1 MTITQWFI
9 FFLLLQVIHFL
20 GTWKLYQ
27 RAGRQAWEAAVPIYN
42 AVVLTKIINR
52 PWWYVLLLFVPIV
65 NLIMFPVFWV
75 ETLRSFGKN
84 KISDTLLGIITLGF
98 YIYYVNYTQ
107 EVSYIPNR
115 SLKNKSKSGEW
126 VSAILFAVVVA
137 TIVHTYFIQPFTI
150 PTPSLEKTLLVGD
163 FLFVS
168 KMHYGARTPKTA
180 VALPMVHDTI
190 PLIKKKSYL
199 NKPQL
204 PSFRFPAFQTIKN
217 NDIVVFNWPTD
228 TVPYFGYR
236 GPDTYIKPID
246 KKSNYV
252 KRAIAIPGDKLEI
265 KEGVV
270 FINDK
275 ELEFHDRQV
284 NQYYHVLTLNDNVSA
299 GNIINDYNIT
309 EGHSGGI
316 FSIKAEYWDNPNVS
330 DYLSD
335 ERNAMDLT
343 ELKRDSLTVTFT
355 GRLSG
360 DAIRRLSILTVNN
373 MAVLNMTDA
382 IAEKISQDSR
392 VASVSKFISSPTPD
406 IFPHDN
412 KWSVDNYG
420 PVIMPKAGAA
430 VAINIGNIGLYQRII
445 EVYEGS
451 ELGIDNDITLSGN
464 QVLLNGQPLTQY
476 TFLQDYYWMMGDNRH
491 NSADSRM
498 FGFVPANH
506 IVGKPVFIWLSLDP
520 TQSGFNKIRWDR
532 MFTTVGGD
540 GEPVS
545 YFKHFLIALGLWF
558 AFDYFYLRKR
568 RGNKR
573 QEND

>member
-9 FFLLLQVIHFL
+9 FFLVVQIIHFL

-27 RAGRQAWEAAVPIYN
+27 KAGRKSWEAAVPVYN
-42 AVVLTKIINR
+42 AVVLMKIINR
-52 PWWYVLLLFVPIV
+52 PWWYVILLFVPIV
-65 NLIMFPVFWV
+65 NLIMFPVVWV

-84 KISDTLLGIITLGF
+84 KISDTLLGVVTLGF

-107 EVSYIPNR
+107 EVTHIKDR
-115 SLKNKSKSGEW
+115 SLKTKSTSGEW

-137 TIVHTYFIQPFTI
+137 TVVHTYFIQPFTI
-150 PTPSLEKTLLVGD
+150 PTSSLEKTLLVGD

-168 KMHYGARTPKTA
+168 KMHYGARTPYTA
-180 VALPMVHDTI
+180 VAMPMVHDTI
-190 PLIKKKSYL
+190 PLTKKKSYL

-204 PSFRFPAFQTIKN
+204 PSFRFPGFQTIKN

-236 GPDTYIKPID
+236 GLETYYKPID

-265 KEGVV
+265 KDGVV

-275 ELEFHDRQV
+275 ELEFHDRQL
-284 NQYYHVLTLNDNVSA
+284 NQYYYVITLNENVSS
-299 GNIINDYNIT
+299 GNIINDYKIT

-316 FSIKAEYWDNPNVS
+316 YSMKAEYWDNPNVAA
-330 DYLSD
+330 YLSD
-335 ERNAMDLT
+335 RNNALDLN

-355 GRLSG
+355 GYLSG
-360 DAIRRLSILTVNN
+360 DAIKRLGIVNVNN
-373 MAVLNMTDA
+373 MAVLNMTEEL
-382 IAEKISQDSR
+382 AEKISQDSR
-392 VASVSKFISSPTPD
+392 VAGISKYIASPTHD
-406 IFPHDN
+406 IFPHNN
-412 KWSVDNYG
+412 KWSVDNFG
-420 PVIMPKAGAA
+420 PLIMPKQGATA
-430 VAINIGNIGLYQRII
+430 DINTENIGLYKRII

-451 ELGIDNDITLSGN
+451 ELGIDNVVTLSGN
-464 QVLLNGQPLTQY
+464 QVLLNNQPLTQY

-506 IVGKPVFIWLSLDP
+506 IVGKPVFIWLSLDSSK
-520 TQSGFNKIRWDR
+520 SGLSKIRWER
-532 MFTTVGGD
+532 MFTTVGGNS
-540 GEPVS
+540 EPVS
-545 YFKHFLIALGLWF
+545 YLKPFLLVLVAWF
-558 AFDYFYLRKR
+558 AIDYFRKR
-568 RGNKR
+568 RKKKAA
-573 QEND
+573 

>member
-204 PSFRFPAFQTIKN
+204 PSFRFPAFETIEN

-236 GPDTYIKPID
+236 GTDTYIKPID

-252 KRAIAIPGDKLEI
+252 KRAIAIRGDKLEI
-265 KEGVV
+265 KEGTVY
-270 FINDK
+270 INEDVLK
-275 ELEFHDRQV
+275 QHSRQY
-284 NQYYHVLTLNDNVSA
+284 NQFLHVL
-299 GNIINDYNIT
+299 
-309 EGHSGGI
+309 
-316 FSIKAEYWDNPNVS
+316 
-330 DYLSD
+330 
-335 ERNAMDLT
+335 
-343 ELKRDSLTVTFT
+343 ELKDM
-355 GRLSG
+355 
-360 DAIRRLSILTVNN
+360 N
-373 MAVLNMTDA
+373 
-382 IAEKISQDSR
+382 
-392 VASVSKFISSPTPD
+392 
-406 IFPHDN
+406 
-412 KWSVDNYG
+412 
-420 PVIMPKAGAA
+420 
-430 VAINIGNIGLYQRII
+430 
-445 EVYEGS
+445 
-451 ELGIDNDITLSGN
+451 
-464 QVLLNGQPLTQY
+464 LL
-476 TFLQDYYWMMGDNRH
+476 D
-491 NSADSRM
+491 
-498 FGFVPANH
+498 
-506 IVGKPVFIWLSLDP
+506 
-520 TQSGFNKIRWDR
+520 KIR
-532 MFTTVGGD
+532 
-540 GEPVS
+540 
-545 YFKHFLIALGLWF
+545 A
-558 AFDYFYLRKR
+558 DY
-568 RGNKR
+568 GIV
-573 QEND
+573 